1 MGKMVSISI
10 EDEGSFSA
18 YRGDT
23 LLDAA
28 LMNGIDMPHDCRSG
42 MCGTCR
48 VRVVAGA
55 VDGGETGEHDSILAC
70 QAKVRTNLKLAI
82 DPLPEI
88 ETLTG
93 KVKFINWLSNDVLEV
108 AITPSRPLNYLPG
121 QYCHFRFSGFPPRS
135 FSPTLPLEGP
145 IQRDC
150 IFLQIRRVPA
160 GQVSAALGRTIKMGH
175 KVKII
180 GPFGSAHLRAGTS
193 NRLVLIAGGTGF
205 APIWSIAHG
214 ALCDMP
220 DRPIVVI
227 AGARTRQSLY
237 MGPALLRLATFPKVR
252 VVPVLA
258 SAPPGGTVFPVGTP
272 VDFMPALS
280 SSDLVF
286 AAGAPAMVKVISNIA
301 RDAGAP
307 CFADPFI
314 ASTAEESFIS
324 RARKWLAPMRS
335 LGQKLEPMAKTRP
348 LRASVRSIR
357 SPQH

>member
-1 MGKMVSISI
+1 MSKLVSISI

-42 MCGTCR
+42 ICGTCR
-48 VRVVAGA
+48 VRVLAGS
-55 VDGGETGEHDSILAC
+55 VEGGETGERNSVLAC
-70 QAKVRTNLKLAI
+70 QAKLRTNLKLAI
-82 DPLPEI
+82 DEVPEI
-88 ETLTG
+88 ETLAG
-93 KVKFINWLSNDVLEV
+93 KVRSINWLSNDVIEV
-108 AITPSRPLNYLPG
+108 AITPSRPLHYLPG
-121 QYCHFRFSGFPPRS
+121 QYCHFRFAGFPQRS

-145 IQRDC
+145 IQREH
-150 IFLQIRRVPA
+150 IFLQIRRVP
-160 GQVSAALGRTIKMGH
+160 GGRVSGALGRTIKSGH

-180 GPFGSAHLRAGTS
+180 GPFGSAHLRAGAA
-193 NRLVLIAGGTGF
+193 NRLVLVAGGTGF
-205 APIWSIAHG
+205 APIWAIAHA
-214 ALCDMP
+214 ALCEMP

-227 AGARTRQSLY
+227 AGARTRPSLY

-258 SAPPGGTVFPVGTP
+258 SAPKGGTVFPVGTP
-272 VDFMPALS
+272 VDYMPPLNR
-280 SSDLVF
+280 SDLVF
-286 AAGAPAMVKVISNIA
+286 AAGAPAMVTAISALA
-301 RDAGAP
+301 RAAGAP

-314 ASTAEESFIS
+314 ASAEEEGLIS

-335 LGQKLEPMAKTRP
+335 LGEKLEPIANAP
-348 LRASVRSIR
+348 LRAVVRPIR

>member
-1 MGKMVSISI
+1 MGKLVSISI
-10 EDEGSFSA
+10 EDEGSFRA

-42 MCGTCR
+42 ICGTCR
-48 VRVVAGA
+48 VRVVAGT
-55 VDGGETGEHDSILAC
+55 VEGGETGEPNSVLAC
-70 QAKVRTNLKLAI
+70 QAKLRTNLKLAI
-82 DPLPEI
+82 DQVPEI
-88 ETLTG
+88 ETFSG
-93 KVKFINWLSNDVLEV
+93 KVKSINWLSNDVIEV
-108 AITPSRPLNYLPG
+108 AITPSKALNNLPG
-121 QYCHFRFSGFPPRS
+121 QYCHFRFAGFPSRS

-150 IFLQIRRVPA
+150 LFLQIRRVPN
-160 GQVSAALGRTIKMGH
+160 GRVSGALGRSIKTGH

-193 NRLVLIAGGTGF
+193 NRLVLVAGGTGF
-205 APIWSIAHG
+205 APIWSIAHA
-214 ALCDMP
+214 ALCEMP
-220 DRPIVVI
+220 DRQIVVV

-258 SAPPGGTVFPVGTP
+258 TAPRGGTVFPLGTP
-272 VDFMPALS
+272 LDFMPPLTPA
-280 SSDLVF
+280 DIVF
-286 AAGAPAMVKVISNIA
+286 AAGAPAMVKAISTLA
-301 RDAGAP
+301 RAAGAP

-314 ASTAEESFIS
+314 ASANEEGLIS

-335 LGQKLEPMAKTRP
+335 LGEKLEPMANTP
-348 LRASVRSIR
+348 LRATVRPIR
-357 SPQH
+357 SSQH